1 MKFWFWQQWTP
12 GQNRVK
18 DPHLYFSPLLIFIF
32 LSCAMD
38 EIVNGVKKYWKRS
51 FFGIEFESSR
61 CCNIACVRV
70 THRHKTKQFH
80 QSSQN
85 NFPHGL
91 GFPLIY
97 QKLFSYVSL
106 AYSNSFNILWPTLH
120 FKQGNYSLRRPPKLI
135 IPQAVIRHWE
145 KMSICMHIDV

>member
-1 MKFWFWQQWTP
+1 M
-12 GQNRVK
+12 
-18 DPHLYFSPLLIFIF
+18 IFIF
-32 LSCAMD
+32 LPCAMD
-38 EIVNGVKKYWKRS
+38 GIVNGVKKYWKRS

-91 GFPLIY
+91 GFPIIY
-97 QKLFSYVSL
+97 LKLFSCVYL
-106 AYSNSFNILWPTLH
+106 AYIQIRSIFFDQLYISNKIQMCMYTNYAFKLKPTAVWFETFEVAPALSQPSTSSRQKPKFNLDL
-120 FKQGNYSLRRPPKLI
+120 
-135 IPQAVIRHWE
+135 
-145 KMSICMHIDV
+145 KMLVNCIF